1 MPRKV
6 MCNHTEICFS
16 SFQAAG
22 KLATK
27 AQIHNFCESRWIGV
41 PSCVPD
47 LERSCEG
54 EALSVALT
62 SGGVFSIGCGP
73 QGCFHSPSEV
83 KNPPAMQGTQR
94 RGFDPWAA
102 VHGVA
107 KNPTQRS
114 YWVGTHGD
122 PNPHDSQDSSF
133 LSELSSPSIG
143 PQACMHVRHWV
154 REEFVI
160 YFWIAACEKLIYMW
174 VQVNR
179 MLKCL
184 FSC

>member
-1 MPRKV
+1 MPSFKILHLLFQVLKHRHWSPWKERIRMPRKV

-94 RGFDPWAA
+94 RGFDPW
-102 VHGVA
+102 VGKIPWRRVWQ
-107 KNPTQRS
+107 PTSVFLPGKSRGQRS
-114 YWVGTHGD
+114 LMGCSPWGRKESYTTEL
-122 PNPHDSQDSSF
+122 
-133 LSELSSPSIG
+133 LSRHACG
-143 PQACMHVRHWV
+143 PQPPW
-154 REEFVI
+154 
-160 YFWIAACEKLIYMW
+160 
-174 VQVNR
+174 QPG
-179 MLKCL
+179 
-184 FSC
+184 